1 VENNHFKTRA
11 HIKDTKKELER
22 ENTIVNKQK
31 EQYVRCY
38 FFRGDDGFAARVPAK
53 SERGEEIN
61 FFISLLLFIHSIDVY
76 VVVIVRAT
84 TTGKNEKRRSFD
96 NEHG

>member
-1 VENNHFKTRA
+1 
-11 HIKDTKKELER
+11 
-22 ENTIVNKQK
+22 
-31 EQYVRCY
+31 
-38 FFRGDDGFAARVPAK
+38 VPAK

-61 FFISLLLFIHSIDVY
+61 FFISLLFIHSIDVY

>member
-1 VENNHFKTRA
+1 MR
-11 HIKDTKKELER
+11 ER

-61 FFISLLLFIHSIDVY
+61 FFISLLFIHSIDVY